1 MIDLNRIFENWFDNA
16 EFSVVEK
23 LNFAENTRN
32 NLAANNMG
40 GEFNDVLPLLQTAL
54 VAVGGSTGSEE
65 VAVAVRMA
73 AVQAKRTLLETIK
86 TTISRRSGRVIDLFG
101 NDSAEYLEFFPQGV
115 SAYRDMNETQVEAK
129 LNVLIAAGK
138 KYVPALETEFTA
150 LKADWL
156 AIKQATGDRISEA
169 GAAGLSLDVAM
180 TTLELTL
187 MKVIYTAGLAFVG
200 NVAMGPKL
208 FDQSRLYNPKSAEA
222 PTAPPTT

>member
-1 MIDLNRIFENWFDNA
+1 M
-16 EFSVVEK
+16 
-23 LNFAENTRN
+23 
-32 NLAANNMG
+32 
-40 GEFNDVLPLLQTAL
+40 
-54 VAVGGSTGSEE
+54 
-65 VAVAVRMA
+65 
-73 AVQAKRTLLETIK
+73 
-86 TTISRRSGRVIDLFG
+86 
-101 NDSAEYLEFFPQGV
+101 
-115 SAYRDMNETQVEAK
+115 
-129 LNVLIAAGK
+129 
-138 KYVPALETEFTA
+138 PALETEFTA